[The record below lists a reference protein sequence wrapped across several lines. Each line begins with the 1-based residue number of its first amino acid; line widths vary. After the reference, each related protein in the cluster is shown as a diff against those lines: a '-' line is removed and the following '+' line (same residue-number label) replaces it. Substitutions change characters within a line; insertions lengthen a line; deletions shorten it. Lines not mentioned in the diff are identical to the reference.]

1 MNTTILQEARKFS
14 KAQAARLDK
23 ARQTVAFRLATGVD
37 LDVVAA
43 ADEPARACMVAR
55 LVRLVER
62 ERLRGARRHWAY
74 DLNRHIALAQA
85 LAALRGDLGE
95 RPAGGSSTCRR
106 KRSIK
111 G

>member
-1 MNTTILQEARKFS
+1 MHRTILDEARDFS
-14 KAQAARLDK
+14 DSQASRLQK

-43 ADEPARACMVAR
+43 ADEPARAGMVAR

-85 LAALRGDLGE
+85 LAALRAGLGE
-95 RPAGGSSTCRR
+95 RPAGSIPACRR

-111 G
+111 A